1 MTIATAGTGG
11 FGGDAAAEGPNAGYD
26 PVMKF
31 RKKVQKKKE
40 EKGYHVMPD
49 GTMMPGKVHE
59 SAQVPTHTPRTHLY
73 QYKVTIPE
81 VGETV
86 IYAASPAELSRK
98 LRMVIA
104 PQHRADIKLER
115 IMPGEAGKFFMDKRS
130 KHMRNVAE
138 QDEKQMQQQMTQ
150 QQIANEKKKVDLKK
164 MEMQKQLQKKIQSLK
179 NKQRVGGAQATV
191 DQ

>member
-11 FGGDAAAEGPNAGYD
+11 FSGSADAAGPNAGYD

-31 RKKVQKKKE
+31 RKKLKKKKE
-40 EKGYHVMPD
+40 TVTNVGLGEA
-49 GTMMPGKVHE
+49 TE
-59 SAQVPTHTPRTHLY
+59 QRSALL

-81 VGETV
+81 LGDTV
-86 IYAASPAELSRK
+86 IYASSGAELARK
-98 LRMVIA
+98 LRMIVA

-115 IMPGEAGKFFMDKRS
+115 IMPAEAGKFFMDKRT
-130 KHMRNVAE
+130 KHMRNVSE
-138 QDEKQMQQQMTQ
+138 QDDKQMQQQMTQ
-150 QQIANEKKKVDLKK
+150 QQIANEKKKVQLKTA
-164 MEMQKQLQKKIQSLK
+164 EMQKQLQKKVQMLK